1 MPEEGFKG
9 QAQAQHIFSTEV
21 FKLSTSD
28 ELMEMLNELSK
39 PQEYGKL
46 NDKWKFV
53 VDKMKTEMELDR
65 KVPSDFYEKN
75 MLQSRMNRNRHG
87 RWQKCIGLLNFE
99 PHLEKM
105 IELTK
110 QMVPTDVLIWKYTII
125 CWINTKKEWTV
136 RQ

>member
-1 MPEEGFKG
+1 MTAVLEKFEKYLEQINILERAADTIFWDMRTVMPEEGFKG
-9 QAQAQHIFSTEV
+9 QAQAATYFSTEV

-65 KVPSDFYEKN
+65 KVPVRFLRK
-75 MLQSRMNRNRHG
+75 
-87 RWQKCIGLLNFE
+87 
-99 PHLEKM
+99 
-105 IELTK
+105 
-110 QMVPTDVLIWKYTII
+110 I
-125 CWINTKKEWTV
+125 CYRAE
-136 RQ
+136 